1 MKNMKKE
8 IENVVNYE
16 FIDLG
21 LSVKWGNMNV
31 GSSNIVDFG
40 KYFSWDEVIGEKEVD
55 WKEYWDKENL
65 NLEMGCRMPSEEEI
79 DELINKCNWE
89 WKEESG
95 VKGFK
100 VSSKVNKNWIF
111 LPAGG
116 CMNVDGVD
124 FVGIGG
130 NYLSRTMS
138 NGKLRG
144 AIELV
149 FSRSFKGKY
158 LAGTQYKRLVRL
170 VK

>member
-1 MKNMKKE
+1 MIKKC
-8 IENVVNYE
+8 
-16 FIDLG
+16 D
-21 LSVKWGNMNV
+21 
-31 GSSNIVDFG
+31 
-40 KYFSWDEVIGEKEVD
+40 
-55 WKEYWDKENL
+55 
-65 NLEMGCRMPSEEEI
+65 
-79 DELINKCNWE
+79 WE
-89 WKEESG
+89 WNEESG

-116 CMNVDGVD
+116 CMNDDGVH
-124 FVGIGG
+124 FLGIGG
-130 NYLSRTMS
+130 YYLSGSMS

-149 FSRSFKGKY
+149 FSRIFKGKK